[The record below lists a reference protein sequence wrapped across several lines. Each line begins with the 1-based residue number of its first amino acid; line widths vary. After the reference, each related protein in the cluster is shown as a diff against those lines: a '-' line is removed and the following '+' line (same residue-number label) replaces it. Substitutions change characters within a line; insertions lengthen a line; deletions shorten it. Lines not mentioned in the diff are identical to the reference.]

1 MTVWLRAVLLVLLAT
16 LATAGACLAEA
27 GFVDEKETGKWS
39 DSASKRLKEIS
50 ADLQK
55 WKDAPPAGE
64 RLSEAQSEVLK
75 IRERA
80 EQCVAD
86 FSAHLASVKER
97 LAALGEPGEKAAS
110 EIQATQKKFEKDQQD
125 IEQQLAVCRLTSIGA
140 RDLRNELTAQWQAM
154 VSRQLLHHD
163 KDIWETTTDVLV
175 NGLSFDST
183 KKIGFEPWP
192 ALGAGALLLAILTP
206 IALMLSRMLRGR
218 FPMPDPETANPP
230 QRSTILADL
239 YSRRLPW
246 LAVGLTVVVTLYLAG
261 AAPLA
266 AFGAAL
272 LISAC
277 VAPLIQLLVCQG
289 KLNCAESVPARLLLD
304 LVLVAGALVLM
315 GAHDYLPG
323 DAVPMLRALFLLA
336 LVGVAGWLMRKLYQ
350 RDDLSTLRSL
360 RLPIGIALLA
370 GPTADWLG
378 YPNLGMFL
386 TLGIYGTAVGVLL
399 VWLGLSLIG
408 HLFDSLKDSDAESQ
422 SALRKRLGYS
432 RGEKVP
438 GVGMLHWVVRIGAL
452 VGLGYW
458 LLYAWQV
465 SESDTALVRDVLHQG
480 FQVGAVRIV
489 PSKLI
494 LALLSF
500 LVLLSLA
507 RWLRTQLGERW
518 LTRTNLDSGARQSVV
533 SLTSYAIVGIAI
545 MLALSMAGLDFQNL
559 AIVAGALS
567 VGIGFGL
574 QNIVNNF
581 VSGLI
586 LLFERPVRPGDWVV
600 VGQTQGYVRKVS
612 IRYTLIQTFDR
623 AEVLVP
629 NSELISNQVTNLTL
643 SDPFGRVI
651 VPVGVAYGSD
661 TRQVRD
667 ILQKVAREHPLTVLH
682 DPRVSPPQVF
692 FMDFGDSSLNFE
704 LRFFIRN
711 IDYKLSAKSDALFAI
726 DDAFREAGIEIPFPQ
741 RVVHRPAGE
750 PVETKSESAQIPGK
764 PGPAEK
770 GDKEDEDT

>member
-1 MTVWLRAVLLVLLAT
+1 MTRWLRAIVLTVMTALV
-16 LATAGACLAEA
+16 TANVCLAETA
-27 GFVDEKETGKWS
+27 FVDEKQTGKWA
-39 DSASKRLKEIS
+39 DGADKRLEEIITS
-50 ADLQK
+50 VQK
-55 WKDAPPAGE
+55 WEDKPPEEALFGE
-64 RLSEAQSEVLK
+64 TQQEVLK

-80 EQCVAD
+80 EQCVVD
-86 FSAHLASVKER
+86 FTIHLKSVKER
-97 LAALGEPGEKAAS
+97 LSALGEPDEKAAA
-110 EIQATQKKFEKDQQD
+110 EIRTTLKQFQKNQQD
-125 IEQQLAVCRLTSIGA
+125 IERQLAECRLLSLNA
-140 RDLRNELTAQWQAM
+140 RDLRNTLTAQRQAM
-154 VSRQLLHHD
+154 LSRQLLHRD
-163 KDIWETTTDVLV
+163 KNIWETTTGVLV

-183 KKIGFEPWP
+183 KRIGFKPWP
-192 ALGAGALLLAILTP
+192 ALGAGALLLAVLTP
-206 IALMLSRMLRGR
+206 IALMLSGMLRSR
-218 FPMPDPETANPP
+218 FPMPDAESANPP
-230 QRSTILADL
+230 SRRTILAGL

-246 LAVGLTVVVTLYLAG
+246 LAAALTTVVTLYLAG

-272 LISAC
+272 LISAS

-289 KLNCAESVPARLLLD
+289 KLNCPESMPARLLLD
-304 LVLVAGALVLM
+304 LVLVAGALILM
-315 GAHDYLPG
+315 GGQDYLPS
-323 DAVPMLRALFLLA
+323 DAVPLLRALFLLA
-336 LVGVAGWLMRKLYQ
+336 LAVVALWLMRKLIQ
-350 RDDLSTLRSL
+350 RKDLLTLRSL
-360 RLPIGIALLA
+360 RQPLAIALLSGLA
-370 GPTADWLG
+370 ADWLG
-378 YPNLGMFL
+378 YINLGTFL
-386 TLGIYGTAVGVLL
+386 TLGIYGSAAGILL
-399 VWLGLSLIG
+399 AWLGLSLIS
-408 HLFDSLKDSDAESQ
+408 HLFDSLKDSDAELQ
-422 SALRKRLGYS
+422 SGLRQRLGYS
-432 RGEKVP
+432 RGETVP
-438 GVGMLHWVVRIGAL
+438 GVGALHWLVRIGAL

-465 SESDTALVRDVLHQG
+465 SSSDTAVIRDLVHQG
-480 FQVGAVRIV
+480 FEVGAVRIV
-489 PSKLI
+489 PAKLV
-494 LALLSF
+494 LALLAF
-500 LVLLSLA
+500 LLLLSLA

-533 SLTSYAIVGIAI
+533 SLTSYAIIGVAI
-545 MLALSMAGLDFQNL
+545 MLALSMAGLEFQNL

-600 VGQTQGYVRKVS
+600 VGETQGYVRKVS

-661 TRQVRD
+661 TRAVRD
-667 ILQKVAREHPLTVLH
+667 ILQKVAREHPLAVLH

-692 FMDFGDSSLNFE
+692 FMNFGDSSLDFE

-711 IDYKLSAKSDALFAI
+711 IDYKLSVKSDILFAI

-741 RVVHRPAGE
+741 RVVHRAD
-750 PVETKSESAQIPGK
+750 SAPK
-764 PGPAEK
+764 KAEK
-770 GDKEDEDT
+770 PDKPEPTGNNEEGEQDE